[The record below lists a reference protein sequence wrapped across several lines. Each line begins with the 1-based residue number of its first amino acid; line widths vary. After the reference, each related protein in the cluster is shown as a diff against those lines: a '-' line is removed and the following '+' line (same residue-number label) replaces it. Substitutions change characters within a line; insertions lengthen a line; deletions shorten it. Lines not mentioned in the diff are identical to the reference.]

1 MGSRSKSPLRPVRRS
16 IVDQGV
22 PMRARLWA
30 WLGIAG
36 LVILAVAFSV
46 TTKHFAEDENES
58 LHERAIAYARAHL
71 GGASVASYAKG
82 GDPDSASTARTTPGG
97 SRGDG
102 AALSPAEE
110 LAARRAWPAAS
121 VRQDQIDSA
130 QRDFD
135 GIKKRGHHGSR
146 GTLEWT
152 SIGPSV
158 AFQPGVL
165 TFTGRDQVTAGRTT
179 ALLVDRKCNQGHC
192 RVWIGAAGGGV
203 WRTDKGLHTNNP
215 GWKLSS

>member
-1 MGSRSKSPLRPVRRS
+1 MK
-16 IVDQGV
+16 
-22 PMRARLWA
+22 ARLWV
-30 WLGIAG
+30 WLGVAS
-36 LVILAVAFSV
+36 LVILAATFNV
-46 TTKHFAEDENES
+46 TRKHFARDDDES
-58 LHERAIAYARAHL
+58 LHERALAYARAHL
-71 GGASVASYAKG
+71 GGAAVASIAKG
-82 GDPDSASTARTTPGG
+82 GDPDSASTARTTPGE

-110 LAARRAWPAAS
+110 LAARRAWPAAR
-121 VRQDQIDSA
+121 VRQDQIDRA

-135 GIKKRGHHGSR
+135 GIRKRGHRGSR
-146 GTLEWT
+146 GTLDWT

-179 ALLVDRKCNQGHC
+179 ALLVDRRCSQGHC

-215 GWKLSS
+215 GWKFS